1 MKHFSNPTEVNM
13 EKIKE
18 QIESLKSENKTMVLA
33 TKTSNNQAEAS
44 YVPYVYLNNTY
55 YILLSQIASH
65 YDNISEMKEF
75 QGMIL
80 ESEQSAMNTFFRRRA
95 IFNFMYE
102 KINNADEIVEHFVS
116 QHGELVKK
124 LLTMDFNIFEL
135 KLINGRAVLG
145 AGQAFRLDENE
156 NIIEQITSK

>member
-80 ESEQSAMNTFFRRRA
+80 E
-95 IFNFMYE
+95 
-102 KINNADEIVEHFVS
+102 
-116 QHGELVKK
+116 
-124 LLTMDFNIFEL
+124 
-135 KLINGRAVLG
+135 
-145 AGQAFRLDENE
+145 
-156 NIIEQITSK
+156 

>member
-1 MKHFSNPTEVNM
+1 
-13 EKIKE
+13 
-18 QIESLKSENKTMVLA
+18 
-33 TKTSNNQAEAS
+33 
-44 YVPYVYLNNTY
+44 
-55 YILLSQIASH
+55 
-65 YDNISEMKEF
+65 
-75 QGMIL
+75 
-80 ESEQSAMNTFFRRRA
+80 
-95 IFNFMYE
+95 MYE